1 MKASVKKNEAPI
13 IWGGI
18 ICVAVICIV
27 LSGLFLF
34 QWRAKYLYKPIHE
47 RDESDDSEG
56 NVEGTV

>member
-13 IWGGI
+13 IWGGV

-34 QWRAKYLYKPIHE
+34 RWRAKYLYKPIHE
-47 RDESDDSEG
+47 CDERDDPEG
-56 NVEGTV
+56 NVEVTV